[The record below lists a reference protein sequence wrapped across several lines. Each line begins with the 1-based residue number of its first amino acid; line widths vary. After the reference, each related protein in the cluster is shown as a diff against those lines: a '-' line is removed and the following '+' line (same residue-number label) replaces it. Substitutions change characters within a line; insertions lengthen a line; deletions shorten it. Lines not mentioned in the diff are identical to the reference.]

1 MDALLDK
8 ISNLNY
14 ELFGLIFPG
23 FLALLGIVYFGG
35 IGFYIIEEFSFSNFT
50 NTFETIYRDYTFV
63 LFIGLLIFSYLSG
76 HVLKWISKDGIWK
89 LLPPLG
95 FVQNKLPRIETVWI
109 RFFLLAGD
117 TNPVGSNHRDSF
129 KKLKDALA
137 KKLSSIIPIEG
148 MDETLEDWDDFYF
161 ISKSYIG
168 QSDTKNLLANYQNKY
183 TFHRS
188 LASLFSILIWISLGN
203 IIIIWK
209 SGVAVYMILVVGAHA
224 FLAYLLLR
232 NFVASYV
239 SCWKLFGDVVVAE
252 LVVELKRQGEI

>member
-23 FLALLGIVYFGG
+23 FLALLSITYFGS
-35 IGFYIIEEFSFSNFT
+35 IGFYMIDKFPFSNFT
-50 NTFETIYRDYTFV
+50 NTFETLYEDYTLVF
-63 LFIGLLIFSYLSG
+63 FIGLLIFSYLSG
-76 HVLKWISKDGIWK
+76 HLLKWISKDGIWK

-95 FVQNKLPRIETVWI
+95 FVQNKLPRIETIWI

-117 TNPVGSNHRDSF
+117 TYPVGSNHRDSF
-129 KKLKDALA
+129 ISLKDALA
-137 KKLSSIIPIEG
+137 KKLSSIIPLNG
-148 MDETLEDWDDFYF
+148 MEETLENWPDFYF

-168 QSDTKNLLANYQNKY
+168 QNDTKNLLANYQNKY

-188 LASLFSILIWISLGN
+188 LASLFSVLIWISLGN
-203 IIIIWK
+203 MIMIWE
-209 SGVAVYMILVVGAHA
+209 SGVPTYVIMVVGAHA

-239 SCWKLFGDVVVAE
+239 SFWILFGDVVVAE
-252 LVVELKRQGEI
+252 LAVELKRQDKI